1 MATDLSPAVDDTHAA
16 RHAWLAVVLM
26 AIVGTLNYADR
37 FLPAVLAEPIKDD
50 LALSDT
56 AIGVIN
62 GFGFL
67 AVYAVLGIFIAR
79 IADRG
84 AFGLVISTCLTLWG
98 AMTMLGGAVQS
109 GFQLALTRVGVAV
122 GEAGSTPAAHAYVA
136 RNFAPER
143 RAAPLAVITMSI
155 PLASAASLLGGGLLA
170 QSLGWRTA
178 FVVMGAISVV
188 FAPLVLMV
196 LGRRQS
202 MPTAPAES
210 GLHTA
215 KAQDLLRRPTFV
227 IIVVGAA
234 CISVAG
240 YSLTTFAPAYLV
252 RTRGMSLGE
261 VGVQYGV
268 ASGLTGILGLLVVGR
283 IADRLSARDPRWLL
297 WLVAAM
303 TAAMVPF
310 SVLAFLVDDRLLCVW
325 FISLS
330 YVVGTAYMAPSIAA
344 IQRLA
349 RAEQRATASAIFL
362 FFGAI
367 IGSAGP
373 FVTGLISDTLKSD
386 LGAMSL
392 GRALLLVPVMQ
403 VAAIACYLWASR
415 RFVREMVG
423 VQTAGIR

>member
-1 MATDLSPAVDDTHAA
+1 MTDVAANKFVAEQTHSTRRAWAAVAL
-16 RHAWLAVVLM
+16 LAV
-26 AIVGTLNYADR
+26 VGTLNYADR
-37 FLPAVLAEPIKDD
+37 FLPAVLAEPIKND

-62 GFGFL
+62 GFWFL
-67 AVYAVLGIFIAR
+67 AVYAVLGLFIAR

-109 GFQLALTRVGVAV
+109 AFQLALTRVGVAV

-136 RNFAPER
+136 RNFPPER

-188 FAPLVLMV
+188 FAPLVLVV
-196 LGRRQS
+196 LGRRQ
-202 MPTAPAES
+202 PVPAAQASAGDEVQA
-210 GLHTA
+210 A
-215 KAQDLLRRPTFV
+215 KVLDLLKKPSFLAVV
-227 IIVVGAA
+227 IGAA
-234 CISVAG
+234 FISFAG
-240 YSLTTFAPAYLV
+240 YSLTTFAPAYLI
-252 RTRGMSLGE
+252 RTREMSLGE
-261 VGVQYGV
+261 VGVQYGL
-268 ASGLTGILGLLVVGR
+268 ASGLTGILSLLVVGR
-283 IADRLSARDPRWLL
+283 VADRLSAKDPRWSL

-310 SVLAFLVDDRLLCVW
+310 SALAFVVENRTLCIW
-325 FISLS
+325 FIALS

-362 FFGAI
+362 FFGAMV
-367 IGSAGP
+367 GSLGP
-373 FVTGLISDTLKSD
+373 FLTGVISDALKAD
-386 LGAMSL
+386 LGNMSL
-392 GRALLLVPVMQ
+392 GGALLIVPVAQ
-403 VAAIACYLWASR
+403 VVAIICYLLASQ
-415 RFVREMVG
+415 RFMREIVDG
-423 VQTAGIR
+423 

>member
-1 MATDLSPAVDDTHAA
+1 MTDVAADKFVAEQTHSTHRAWAAVAL
-16 RHAWLAVVLM
+16 LAV
-26 AIVGTLNYADR
+26 VGTLNYADR
-37 FLPAVLAEPIKDD
+37 FLPAVLAEPIKND

-62 GFGFL
+62 GFWFL
-67 AVYAVLGIFIAR
+67 AVYAVLGLFIAR

-109 GFQLALTRVGVAV
+109 AFQLALTRVGVAV

-136 RNFAPER
+136 RNFPPER

-188 FAPLVLMV
+188 FAPLVLVV
-196 LGRRQS
+196 LGRRQP
-202 MPTAPAES
+202 MPVAQTPAGGEVQA
-210 GLHTA
+210 A
-215 KAQDLLRRPTFV
+215 KVADLLKKPSFLAVV
-227 IIVVGAA
+227 IGAA
-234 CISVAG
+234 FISFAG
-240 YSLTTFAPAYLV
+240 YSLTTFAPAYLI
-252 RTRGMSLGE
+252 RTREMSLGE
-261 VGVQYGV
+261 VGVQYGL
-268 ASGLTGILGLLVVGR
+268 ASGLTGILSLLIVGR
-283 IADRLSARDPRWLL
+283 VADRLSAKDPRWSL

-303 TAAMVPF
+303 TAAMLPF
-310 SVLAFLVDDRLLCVW
+310 SALAFVVENRTLCIW
-325 FISLS
+325 FIALS

-362 FFGAI
+362 FFGAMV
-367 IGSAGP
+367 GSLGP
-373 FVTGLISDTLKSD
+373 FLTGVISDALKTD
-386 LGAMSL
+386 LGTMSL
-392 GRALLLVPVMQ
+392 GRALLIVPVAQ
-403 VAAIACYLWASR
+403 VVAIICYLLASR
-415 RFVREMVG
+415 SFMREIVDG
-423 VQTAGIR
+423 